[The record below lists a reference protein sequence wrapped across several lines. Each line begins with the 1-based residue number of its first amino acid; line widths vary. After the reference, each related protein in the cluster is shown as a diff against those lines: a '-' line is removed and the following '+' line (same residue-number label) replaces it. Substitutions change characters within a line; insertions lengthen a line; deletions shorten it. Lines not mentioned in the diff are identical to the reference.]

1 MSLPSPSAPDRIPMT
16 FLVPVRN
23 ISAHFN
29 NLQIQIEANYCPGD
43 EVIVV
48 NDHSVDETASL
59 LSYWSKLHPYV
70 NVVQNQGQPGL
81 ITTLNLGL
89 SLATK
94 NWVARFDADDVY
106 GPDRIL
112 SQSKQILEGTVAVFS
127 DYKFIS
133 ESGAGLGSV
142 PSAIYPLQTSLSL
155 TMGNRTAHP
164 SVIFNRSAALEAG
177 GYRIEDYLAEDL
189 SLWLRMSR
197 LGSLRSSP
205 QELLHY
211 RLNRGSVTLN
221 SRGLSQKMFRQVL
234 AEIGVNPAD
243 ISQSISNFDSL
254 IEMYSSDSKS
264 SFRKLLFLR
273 DLRSVSKNGK
283 NQSQFS
289 KLSKFQTAYLL
300 GCLRSSPDIFFAGSD
315 KVIRDIYRKSVFIS
329 KR

>member
-1 MSLPSPSAPDRIPMT
+1 MSLPFSSAPFRIPMT

-29 NLQIQIEANYCPGD
+29 NLRIQIEANYRPDD

-48 NDHSVDETASL
+48 NDHSVDDTANL

-81 ITTLNLGL
+81 ISALNLGL

-106 GPDRIL
+106 GPDRIFY
-112 SQSKQILEGTVAVFS
+112 QSKQILEGTVAIFS

-133 ESGAGLGSV
+133 ESGKALGSV

-164 SVIFNRSAALEAG
+164 SVIFDRSAALEAG
-177 GYRIEDYLAEDL
+177 GYRIEDYLVEDL

-197 LGSLRSSP
+197 LGSLRSAP
-205 QELLHY
+205 EEFLHY

-221 SRGLSQKMFRQVL
+221 SRELSRRKFRQVL
-234 AEIGVNPAD
+234 TEIGVNPAD
-243 ISQSISNFDSL
+243 IAQSISNFDSL
-254 IEMYSSDSKS
+254 VEMYSYDSKS
-264 SFRKLLFLR
+264 SLRKLLFLR

-283 NQSQFS
+283 NESQFS
-289 KLSKFQTAYLL
+289 KLNKFQTAYLL
-300 GCLRSSPDIFFAGSD
+300 RCLRSSPDIFLAGSE
-315 KVIRDIYRKSVFIS
+315 KVIRDLYRKSFFIA